1 MTDIASYI
9 QSDWSWAILFVTALF
24 VGMSKTGIQ
33 GLTLLT
39 VPLLA
44 LAIDACAIP
53 FVLMGAYL
61 GIRLVKILPER
72 GFRIFTTTVTVISV
86 LVMLLV

>member
-9 QSDWSWAILFVTALF
+9 QSDWSWVILFVTALF

-39 VPLLA
+39 VRN
-44 LAIDACAIP
+44 
-53 FVLMGAYL
+53 F
-61 GIRLVKILPER
+61 
-72 GFRIFTTTVTVISV
+72 IF
-86 LVMLLV
+86 